1 MHMGCK
7 VSIQVHPLPMNN
19 PQDPQPDDEDPPDPP
34 DKDPEEPTEPDEWVD
49 IYGPDYKTE
58 IEV

>member
-1 MHMGCK
+1 MCVLINMGCK
-7 VSIQVHPLPMNN
+7 VSIQVHPLPPPSNN
-19 PQDPQPDDEDPPDPP
+19 PQDPQVPQE
-34 DKDPEEPTEPDEWVD
+34 KDPEEPKTPDEWVD

>member
-1 MHMGCK
+1 MGCK
-7 VSIQVHPLPMNN
+7 VSIQVHPLPPPSNN
-19 PQDPQPDDEDPPDPP
+19 PQDPQVPQVPP
-34 DKDPEEPTEPDEWVD
+34 DKDPEEPKTPDEWVD